1 MSMEVTPSPL
11 ALRRKGRNTFRPATA
26 NIAIPSDGLGKQ
38 ADGSYL
44 IALDWDN
51 DEAALVAMER
61 FPSTALK
68 EGARGVT
75 MLYRSP
81 VPIASRNFM
90 VNGIP
95 VMQVL
100 ADGR

>member
-1 MSMEVTPSPL
+1 
-11 ALRRKGRNTFRPATA
+11 
-26 NIAIPSDGLGKQ
+26 
-38 ADGSYL
+38 
-44 IALDWDN
+44 
-51 DEAALVAMER
+51 MER

-100 ADGR
+100 ADGRQTVLPPTIHPDTNRPYTWGSKFTLYNTHVNELPLLPAN